1 MTQETIDLKMIKLIE
16 SETGVSA
23 KQIQAVL
30 DLLEEGNTIPF
41 IARYRKEAT
50 GSLDEVQINHVQ
62 QAYHYQTQL
71 EERRQEITRLIDEQD
86 KLTDE
91 LIQQIQQ
98 ATVLQQLEDI
108 YRPYKQ
114 KRRTKATIAKE
125 HGLEPLAQWLQT
137 ETNPQMTPEAYA
149 EQYMTEE
156 VTSSE
161 EALAGAHEIIA
172 QEVSDRADF
181 REFIRKY
188 YRYNSMV
195 TSQLKKDAED
205 EQSVYKMYYDFS
217 EKFKDILPHRV
228 LALNRAEKENVLTV
242 KIEAPAQP
250 VLQYLNNRF
259 INKDISDRQ
268 KYYISLAIED
278 GYKRFIQPSIEREL
292 RNELTEKSDQQ
303 AIDVFAE
310 NLRHL
315 LLQPPLKGRT
325 VMGFDPAYRTGCK
338 LAIIDETGKVLDK
351 SVIYPH
357 KPAPAKQREGAE
369 GELVKLIE
377 QYQVDV
383 IAIGN
388 GTASRESEQFV
399 AQMIQNNQL
408 STQFVI
414 VNEAGASVY
423 SASQAARDE
432 FPDFQVEERSAVSIA
447 RRLQDPLAE
456 LIKIDPKSLGVGQ
469 YQHDVA
475 QQALNQTLDFTI
487 DITVNQVGV
496 DINTASSELLQRVSG
511 LTSATAQNIVTYRN
525 ENGHFTNRNQIKD
538 VKRLGPKSFQQA
550 VGFLRILGGSNPLDQ
565 TSIHPESYAT
575 AEQILNDYHINIDT
589 LGSKESRGI
598 IDRIDVK
605 EVAQDYDVGVETMQD
620 ILDGLKYPNA
630 DIRDKYDAPIL
641 RADVMTLED
650 LQVGMELQGVVRN
663 VVDFGAF
670 VDIGI
675 KDDGLIHISKLNKKR
690 PFKHPS
696 YWLSVG
702 DVIDVEVIKI
712 DIDRHRV
719 GLKPVTKK
727 IKEDVNVPHDDI
739 SVTST

>member
-1 MTQETIDLKMIKLIE
+1 MTQETIDLNMIKLIQ

-30 DLLEEGNTIPF
+30 GLLEEGNTIPF

-50 GSLDEVQINHVQ
+50 GSLDEVQINNVQ

-71 EERRQEITRLIDEQD
+71 EERRQEVTRLIDEQD

-91 LIQQIQQ
+91 LMQQIQQ

-125 HGLEPLAQWLQT
+125 QGLEPLAQWLQT

-149 EQYMTEE
+149 EQFITEE
-156 VTSSE
+156 VPSGE

-205 EQSVYKMYYDFS
+205 DQSVYKMYYDFS
-217 EKFKDILPHRV
+217 EKFQDILPHRV
-228 LALNRAEKENVLTV
+228 LALNRAEKENVLIV

-250 VLQYLNNRF
+250 VLQYMNNRF
-259 INKDISDRQ
+259 INQDISDRQ
-268 KYYISLAIED
+268 KHYISLAIED

-303 AIDVFAE
+303 AINVFAE

-338 LAIIDETGKVLDK
+338 LAIIDETGKVLAK

-357 KPAPAKQREGAE
+357 KPAPAKQREAAE

-399 AQMIQNNQL
+399 AQTIQNNQL
-408 STQFVI
+408 NTQFVI

-487 DITVNQVGV
+487 DVTVNQVGV

-525 ENGHFTNRNQIKD
+525 EIGHFTNRNQIKD

-550 VGFLRILGGSNPLDQ
+550 VGFLRIVGGSNPLDQ

-575 AEQILNDYHINIDT
+575 AQQILNDYHIDIDT
-589 LGSKESRGI
+589 IGSKESRAI
-598 IDRIDVK
+598 IDQIDAK

-712 DIDRHRV
+712 DLDRHRV
-719 GLKPVTKK
+719 GLKPVNKK
-727 IKEDVNVPHDDI
+727 
-739 SVTST
+739 

>member
-50 GSLDEVQINHVQ
+50 GSLDEVQINNVQ

-98 ATVLQQLEDI
+98 ATVLQQLEDV

-125 HGLEPLAQWLQT
+125 QGLEPLAQWLQT

-250 VLQYLNNRF
+250 VLQYMNNRF
-259 INKDISDRQ
+259 IHKDISDRQ

-399 AQMIQNNQL
+399 AQTIQNNQL

-575 AEQILNDYHINIDT
+575 AEQILNDYHINIDA